1 MLEQDHRWTA
11 HVRPGDGSD
20 VTFIGDVLARIK
32 IGTYTGNGA
41 TSLAITGVGFSPKY
55 VRIWERATS
64 DGTGVYVGE
73 TNTAI
78 IDDNAAGGA
87 VVAGTTFRD
96 NEIISLDTDGFTVDD
111 DGADAHPNKNSS
123 VYSYMA
129 LG

>member
-1 MLEQDHRWTA
+1 M
-11 HVRPGDGSD
+11 
-20 VTFIGDVLARIK
+20 
-32 IGTYTGNGA
+32 
-41 TSLAITGVGFSPKY
+41 
-55 VRIWERATS
+55 RIWERATS
-64 DGTGVYVGE
+64 DGTAVYVGE

-78 IDDNAAGGA
+78 IDDNAAGGT

>member
-1 MLEQDHRWTA
+1 MREHDHQWTA
-11 HVRPGDGSD
+11 HVRLGDGSD
-20 VTFIGDVLARIK
+20 IRFAEDVLSRIK

-41 TSLAITGVGFSPKY
+41 TSLAITGVGFTPKY

-78 IDDNAAGGA
+78 IDDNAAGGT

>member
-1 MLEQDHRWTA
+1 MLKQDHQWTA
-11 HVRPGDGSD
+11 HVRLGDGSD
-20 VTFIGDVLARIK
+20 IQFAGDVLARMK

-78 IDDNAAGGA
+78 IEDNAAGGT

>member
-1 MLEQDHRWTA
+1 MLGQDHQWTA
-11 HVRPGDGSD
+11 HVRLGDGSNIQ
-20 VTFIGDVLARIK
+20 FAGDVLARIK

-41 TSLAITGVGFSPKY
+41 TSLAVTDVGFTPKY
-55 VRIWERATS
+55 LRIWERATS
-64 DGTGVYVGE
+64 DATAVYVGE

-96 NEIISLDTDGFTVDD
+96 NEIISLDADGFTVDD

>member
-1 MLEQDHRWTA
+1 MLEQDHRWAT
-11 HVRPGDGSD
+11 HVRLGDGSD
-20 VTFIGDVLARIK
+20 VQFAGDALARIK
-32 IGTYTGNGA
+32 IGTFTGNGG
-41 TSLAITGVGFSPKY
+41 TSQAISDVGFTPKY

-64 DGTGVYVGE
+64 DGTTVYVGE
-73 TNTAI
+73 TNTEI
-78 IDDNAAGGA
+78 VDDNGSGGA

-96 NEIISLDTDGFTVDD
+96 NEIISLDSDGFTVDD